1 MDCRAPDLAA
11 AASSYLGGQ
20 CAVRRCAHGGLGV
33 FATRPIAA
41 GTRIVV
47 ERPLVLTPLAATR
60 LHTCAVCL
68 ADSRRSGEAEW
79 AWLARDAAGRDECI
93 AVVLNLTLEV
103 QHHAHLSSVRLALL
117 LLLSTPHG
125 ATAEDDGTI
134 KIPIQ
139 ACICFVDSSIGD
151 CTVRLLAE
159 RIVGCATTLMCHH
172 RGEWSFPIL
181 SSWSDLQGILNR

>member
-1 MDCRAPDLAA
+1 MDCRAADLAA
-11 AASSYLGGQ
+11 AASSYLGGR

-79 AWLARDAAGRDECI
+79 ALSCAICHHPRYCTHACAAIGAQLHTATEC
-93 AVVLNLTLEV
+93 AAFVAAPDHFEGELGDLVV
-103 QHHAHLSSVRLALL
+103 
-117 LLLSTPHG
+117 
-125 ATAEDDGTI
+125 
-134 KIPIQ
+134 Q
-139 ACICFVDSSIGD
+139 A
-151 CTVRLLAE
+151 VRLLSMRAHGTELTLTNHTGEHTQPLLGSYKSYGE
-159 RIVGCATTLMCHH
+159 RLTAIRRSIRTGALIQKVE
-172 RGEWSFPIL
+172 R
-181 SSWSDLQGILNR
+181 LN